1 MASVEV
7 IVDQH
12 IATVLLNRPEAMNA
26 VDPEMRALLHQTW
39 ERIKTDENIWVAI
52 ITGAGEKAFSTGS
65 DLKKTMPVQE
75 SFARQAFG
83 APIAG
88 TGAMISGMETDKP
101 LIAAV
106 NGYAMGGGMEL
117 ALACD
122 IRICS
127 QNAQFALSEVKV
139 GSLPGSGGTQ
149 RLPRAVSLS
158 NAMLMLLTGD
168 RIDASEAY
176 RIGLVS
182 KVVPQAELMKTA
194 REIAESIAA
203 NAPLSVRAVK
213 RLVRQG
219 LDMPLS
225 HAIDTERY
233 VFGLLYSSEDR
244 VEGRKAFAE
253 KRKPNY
259 KGK

>member
-1 MASVEV
+1 
-7 IVDQH
+7 
-12 IATVLLNRPEAMNA
+12 
-26 VDPEMRALLHQTW
+26 
-39 ERIKTDENIWVAI
+39 
-52 ITGAGEKAFSTGS
+52 
-65 DLKKTMPVQE
+65 
-75 SFARQAFG
+75 
-83 APIAG
+83 
-88 TGAMISGMETDKP
+88 
-101 LIAAV
+101 
-106 NGYAMGGGMEL
+106 MGGGMEL

-127 QNAQFALSEVKV
+127 RNAQFALSEVTV
-139 GSLPGSGGTQ
+139 GSIPGSGGTQ

-168 RIDASEAY
+168 RIDADEAY

-182 KVVPQAELMKTA
+182 KVLPHPELMKAA
-194 REIAESIAA
+194 REIAEKIAA

-219 LDMPLS
+219 MDMPLS

-233 VFGLLYSSEDR
+233 IFGLLYNSEDR
-244 VEGRKAFAE
+244 IEGRKAFAE
-253 KRKPNY
+253 KRKPQY